1 MTLSTPAVQHAD
13 RSASIA
19 SLRSLPDRRR
29 VVVREER
36 SGDRAAREALL
47 DAAMGAERIRKTS
60 ERLREGRV
68 PARGLALIAT
78 VDGKIVGTVRLWHV
92 CDAAG
97 LPALLLGPL
106 AVSQDHRELG
116 IGGMLMREAIARA
129 TAHGHRA
136 ILLVGDAPYYERFG
150 FSATVTRALDMPGP
164 VDRNRFLGLELQA
177 GALEAAHGGLSGCLA
192 VPLAAPA
199 AARDVRRAA

>member
-1 MTLSTPAVQHAD
+1 MTLSPFAAQNHD
-13 RSASIA
+13 HSASIA

-47 DAAMGAERIRKTS
+47 DAAMGAARVLKTS
-60 ERLREGRV
+60 ERLREGRT
-68 PARGLALIAT
+68 PARGLALVAT
-78 VDGKIVGTVRLWHV
+78 VDGQIVGTVRLWHV

-97 LPALLLGPL
+97 QPALLLGPL

-129 TAHGHRA
+129 AARGHRA

-150 FSATVTRALDMPGP
+150 FSAAVTQALDMPGP
-164 VDRNRFLGLELQA
+164 VDRNRLLGLELQP
-177 GALEAAHGGLSGCLA
+177 GALNSAQGYLSGCLA